1 MQNKFFD
8 SHLILKYSG
17 KPAFVYQ
24 ILNSVAI
31 LKTTLSEPVAEEL
44 INIRLARD

>member
-17 KPAFVYQ
+17 KPTFVYQ
-24 ILNSVAI
+24 ILNSLAI